1 MVIQW
6 FPGHMT
12 KALRMMEK
20 EIKVV
25 DAIIYV
31 LDARAPF
38 SCVNPKLNAL
48 VEGKPI
54 IYVLN
59 KCDIANEEATKN
71 WQQYFRNISGECI
84 TLNSTES
91 GTAKKVEFAIK
102 NALNEKIER
111 LKQKGVNA
119 ILRAMV
125 LGVPNSGKS
134 TLINNLCG
142 QGKTITGNKPGVTKG
157 KQWVKIASGIE
168 LLDTP
173 GTLWP
178 AFDNNQVAH
187 NLAYIGSIKEEVL
200 DIPSLSLDFIMDLN
214 KIDIGIIN
222 NRYKITVISAEAVS
236 VIITSIV
243 SATDMPKEAKIIT
256 PIITFIVAKIVELT
270 LPDVYTREEVSYR
283 WTNVPNAPLQQRA
296 VERVV
301 RTFYSDRAHNN
312 EIGEPVVTYVY
323 DSYYNE

>member
-59 KCDIANEEATKN
+59 KCDMANEEATKN

-134 TLINNLCG
+134 TLLINLCG
-142 QGKTITGNKPGVTKG
+142 LGKTITGNKPGVTKG

-222 NRYKITVISAEAVS
+222 NRYKITIEPEDEPIDILEKICASRGFLLRGGELDYDRGASALINDFKS
-236 VIITSIV
+236 GRLGRITLETV
-243 SATDMPKEAKIIT
+243 N
-256 PIITFIVAKIVELT
+256 
-270 LPDVYTREEVSYR
+270 DVKALSKRDRKTEE
-283 WTNVPNAPLQQRA
+283 
-296 VERVV
+296 
-301 RTFYSDRAHNN
+301 
-312 EIGEPVVTYVY
+312 
-323 DSYYNE
+323 

>member
-1 MVIQW
+1 MIIQW

-38 SCVNPKLNAL
+38 SCVNPKLNNL

-54 IYVLN
+54 IYILN
-59 KCDIANEEATKN
+59 KCDMANPNVTAK
-71 WQQYFRNISGECI
+71 WQQHFKSISGECI
-84 TLNSTES
+84 MLNSTES

-102 NALNEKIER
+102 NALNAKIEK
-111 LKQKGVNA
+111 LKAKGVKA

-142 QGKTITGNKPGVTKG
+142 QGKALTGNRPGVTKA
-157 KQWVKIASGIE
+157 KQWVKIANGIE

-187 NLAYIGSIKEEVL
+187 HLAYIGSIKEEVL
-200 DIPSLSLDFIMDLN
+200 DVPSLSLDFIVDIN
-214 KIDIGIIN
+214 KIDENILK
-222 NRYKITVISAEAVS
+222 NRYKIDFDLNDEPINILEKICVSRGFLLRGGELDYDRGAAALINDFKANRLGAISLESPDDIKRLTVK
-236 VIITSIV
+236 
-243 SATDMPKEAKIIT
+243 DRK
-256 PIITFIVAKIVELT
+256 
-270 LPDVYTREEVSYR
+270 
-283 WTNVPNAPLQQRA
+283 PN
-296 VERVV
+296 E
-301 RTFYSDRAHNN
+301 
-312 EIGEPVVTYVY
+312 
-323 DSYYNE
+323 

>member
-91 GTAKKVEFAIK
+91 GTAKK
-102 NALNEKIER
+102 
-111 LKQKGVNA
+111 
-119 ILRAMV
+119 
-125 LGVPNSGKS
+125 S
-134 TLINNLCG
+134 
-142 QGKTITGNKPGVTKG
+142 
-157 KQWVKIASGIE
+157 
-168 LLDTP
+168 
-173 GTLWP
+173 
-178 AFDNNQVAH
+178 
-187 NLAYIGSIKEEVL
+187 
-200 DIPSLSLDFIMDLN
+200 
-214 KIDIGIIN
+214 
-222 NRYKITVISAEAVS
+222 
-236 VIITSIV
+236 
-243 SATDMPKEAKIIT
+243 
-256 PIITFIVAKIVELT
+256 
-270 LPDVYTREEVSYR
+270 
-283 WTNVPNAPLQQRA
+283 
-296 VERVV
+296 
-301 RTFYSDRAHNN
+301 
-312 EIGEPVVTYVY
+312 
-323 DSYYNE
+323 

>member
-1 MVIQW
+1 MIIQW

-20 EIKVV
+20 EIKIV

-38 SCVNPKLNAL
+38 SCVNPKLNSIIG
-48 VEGKPI
+48 EKPI

-59 KCDIANEEATKN
+59 KCDMANSEITKQ
-71 WQQYFRNISGECI
+71 WQEYFAKFGSTCI
-84 TLNSTES
+84 MLNSTES
-91 GTAKKVEFAIK
+91 GTAKKVEVAIR
-102 NALNEKIER
+102 NALTAKIEK
-111 LKQKGVNA
+111 LKAKGVNF

-142 QGKTITGNKPGVTKG
+142 VSKAITGNRPGVTKG

-168 LLDTP
+168 ILGTP

-187 NLAYIGSIKEEVL
+187 HLAYIGSIKEEVL
-200 DIPSLSLDFIMDLN
+200 DVPSLSLDFIVDIN
-214 KIDIGIIN
+214 KIDENILK
-222 NRYKITVISAEAVS
+222 NRYKIDFDLNDEPINILEKICVSRGFLLRGGELDYDRGAAALINDFKANRLGAISLESPDDIKRLTVK
-236 VIITSIV
+236 
-243 SATDMPKEAKIIT
+243 DRK
-256 PIITFIVAKIVELT
+256 
-270 LPDVYTREEVSYR
+270 
-283 WTNVPNAPLQQRA
+283 PN
-296 VERVV
+296 E
-301 RTFYSDRAHNN
+301 
-312 EIGEPVVTYVY
+312 
-323 DSYYNE
+323 

>member
-20 EIKVV
+20 EIKIV

-38 SCVNPKLNAL
+38 SCVNPKLNSL
-48 VEGKPI
+48 IGEKPI

-59 KCDIANEEATKN
+59 KCDMANSEATKE
-71 WQQYFRNISGECI
+71 WQEYFANFGAACI
-84 TLNSTES
+84 MLNSTES
-91 GTAKKVEFAIK
+91 GTSKKVEAAVK
-102 NALNEKIER
+102 VALTAKIE
-111 LKQKGVNA
+111 KMKAKGFNT
-119 ILRAMV
+119 ILRVMV

-142 QGKTITGNKPGVTKG
+142 VSKAITGNKPGVTKG

-168 LLDTP
+168 ILDTP

-187 NLAYIGSIKEEVL
+187 HLAYIGSIKEEIL
-200 DIPSLSLDFIMDLN
+200 DVPSLSLDLIRDLN
-214 KIDIGIIN
+214 IIDENILI
-222 NRYKITVISAEAVS
+222 NRYNIEILEEDEPINVLESICKSRGYLLKKNELDYDRGAFAILNDFKSNRLGKIS
-236 VIITSIV
+236 
-243 SATDMPKEAKIIT
+243 
-256 PIITFIVAKIVELT
+256 L
-270 LPDVYTREEVSYR
+270 
-283 WTNVPNAPLQQRA
+283 
-296 VERVV
+296 ERVADIKKLKIK
-301 RTFYSDRAHNN
+301 DRKQD
-312 EIGEPVVTYVY
+312 V
-323 DSYYNE
+323 

>member
-59 KCDIANEEATKN
+59 KCDIANEEATRN

-222 NRYKITVISAEAVS
+222 NRYKITIEPEDEPIDILEKICASRGFLLRGGELDYDRGASALINDFKS
-236 VIITSIV
+236 GRLGRITLETV
-243 SATDMPKEAKIIT
+243 N
-256 PIITFIVAKIVELT
+256 
-270 LPDVYTREEVSYR
+270 DVKALSKRDRKTEE
-283 WTNVPNAPLQQRA
+283 
-296 VERVV
+296 
-301 RTFYSDRAHNN
+301 
-312 EIGEPVVTYVY
+312 
-323 DSYYNE
+323 

>member
-222 NRYKITVISAEAVS
+222 NRYKITIEPEDEPIDILEKICASRGFLLFFGELDYDRGASALINDFKS
-236 VIITSIV
+236 GRLGRITLETV
-243 SATDMPKEAKIIT
+243 N
-256 PIITFIVAKIVELT
+256 
-270 LPDVYTREEVSYR
+270 DVKALSKRDRKTEE
-283 WTNVPNAPLQQRA
+283 
-296 VERVV
+296 
-301 RTFYSDRAHNN
+301 
-312 EIGEPVVTYVY
+312 
-323 DSYYNE
+323 

>member
-20 EIKVV
+20 EIKIV

-38 SCVNPKLNAL
+38 SCVNPKLNSL
-48 VEGKPI
+48 IGEKPI

-59 KCDIANEEATKN
+59 KCDMANSEATKE
-71 WQQYFRNISGECI
+71 WQEYFANFGAACI
-84 TLNSTES
+84 MLNSTES
-91 GTAKKVEFAIK
+91 GTSKKVEAAVK
-102 NALNEKIER
+102 VALTAKIE
-111 LKQKGVNA
+111 KMKAKGFNT
-119 ILRAMV
+119 ILRVMV

-142 QGKTITGNKPGVTKG
+142 VSKAITGNKPGVTKG

-168 LLDTP
+168 ILDTP

-187 NLAYIGSIKEEVL
+187 HLAYIGSIKEEIL
-200 DIPSLSLDFIMDLN
+200 DVPSLSLDLIRDLN
-214 KIDIGIIN
+214 IIDENILIDRYNIQILEEDEPINILESICKSRGYLLKKNELDYDRGAFAILNDFKSNRLGKI
-222 NRYKITVISAEAVS
+222 S
-236 VIITSIV
+236 
-243 SATDMPKEAKIIT
+243 
-256 PIITFIVAKIVELT
+256 L
-270 LPDVYTREEVSYR
+270 
-283 WTNVPNAPLQQRA
+283 
-296 VERVV
+296 ERVADIKKLKIK
-301 RTFYSDRAHNN
+301 DRKQD
-312 EIGEPVVTYVY
+312 V
-323 DSYYNE
+323 